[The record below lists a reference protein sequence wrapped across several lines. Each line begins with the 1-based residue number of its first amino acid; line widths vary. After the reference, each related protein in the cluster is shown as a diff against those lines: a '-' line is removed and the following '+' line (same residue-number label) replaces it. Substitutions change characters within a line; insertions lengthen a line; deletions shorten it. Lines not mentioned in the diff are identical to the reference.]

1 MSSTKRGSNYSQEEI
16 TFLLATVRKHLPI
29 GQEEWK
35 IIAHEHSEQFPLA
48 DRCFTSLRKKFNTF
62 ANARMP
68 TGQPHCP
75 PHIIEAKRILEAIK
89 DEADIETFNN
99 AVIAQVPAENNEAEN
114 AEAAADVPVEAID
127 VPEEQSNTSAS
138 SSTASSVPA
147 PLVSPRLQRISTPRK
162 KNSPEEVSVQDFFKF
177 SMLQREE
184 DRKERIEHE
193 RVRERERQEDRG
205 KRDGEERIFRKM
217 FMAVLMQGNN
227 GKAPEGKAG
236 NEEK

>member
-1 MSSTKRGSNYSQEEI
+1 MSATKRGSNYSQEEI

-35 IIAHEHSEQFPLA
+35 IVAQEHSEQFPLA
-48 DRCFTSLRKKFNTF
+48 ERCFTSLRKKFNSF

-99 AVIAQVPAENNEAEN
+99 AVIAQVPAENNETEN
-114 AEAAADVPVEAID
+114 AGAAADVPVDAID
-127 VPEEQSNTSAS
+127 IPEEQSNTSSSSS
-138 SSTASSVPA
+138 SSTAPSAPA
-147 PLVSPRLQRISTPRK
+147 PGISPRLQRISTPRK
-162 KNSPEEVSVQDFFKF
+162 KSSPEEMSVQDFFNF
-177 SMLQREE
+177 SILQREE
-184 DRKERIEHE
+184 DRKDRIQREE
-193 RVRERERQEDRG
+193 VRERERQEDSRM
-205 KRDGEERIFRKM
+205 FRNM
-217 FMAVLMQGNN
+217 FMAVIMQGNN
-227 GKAPEGKAG
+227 GNAPEGKAG

>member
-1 MSSTKRGSNYSQEEI
+1 MAS
-16 TFLLATVRKHLPI
+16 VRKHLPI

-48 DRCFTSLRKKFNTF
+48 ERCFTSLRKKFNSF
-62 ANARMP
+62 ANARIP

-75 PHIIEAKRILEAIK
+75 LHIIEAKRILEAIK
-89 DEADIETFNN
+89 HEEDIETFNN
-99 AVIAQVPAENNEAEN
+99 TDIPPVPTETNVAANEEVAG
-114 AEAAADVPVEAID
+114 DVPLETVD
-127 VPEEQSNTSAS
+127 VPEEQSNTSTT

-147 PLVSPRLQRISTPRK
+147 QVVSPRLQRISTPRK
-162 KNSPEEVSVQDFFKF
+162 KRSREEMSVQDFFKF

-184 DRKERIEHE
+184 DRKDRIERE
-193 RVRERERQEDRG
+193 RVRERERWEDRE
-205 KRDGEERIFRKM
+205 KRDGEERMFRNM

-236 NEEK
+236 NEEE